1 MRLKQLT
8 VHGFKTFA
16 GKTEFHFDGDITAII
31 GPNGSGKSNVADALR
46 WVLGEQSMS
55 QLRARRSEDLIFAG
69 SIGRGQQGM
78 AEVTLL
84 LDNGDR
90 QLPIDYDEVS
100 ITRRAFRS
108 GDNEYYINRSRV
120 RLRDVQEVLAPVGHS
135 FTVVGQGLTD
145 ELLSLRPEDRRVLFE
160 EAAGI
165 RPFYVQ
171 RDDALKRLART
182 AENMTRVADLVGELE
197 PQLRSLERQ
206 ARHAQEYMGVA
217 AELRGLLDGWYGA
230 QWQTATAA
238 LRAAETAQAAALADS
253 GAAQAAAAAAE
264 RAMTTVRRTAGSAR
278 ADLDRLIG
286 EQADLLRQSE
296 AAARTAAVQAERL
309 VALETQQAHTLA
321 EHEAGRATLAAAA
334 AQLAAQQAA
343 QQTAEGDEQGLRDA
357 ATAADD
363 ALRRAADTRRAAD
376 RTLTAA
382 QERAAAASAH
392 VAGLKQRITG
402 GQDHRRELERQVAE
416 QGDALAHLL
425 ARQAAEDAER
435 DHATTAAAAAET
447 AQNAA
452 QTALTQAEGVAT
464 AAGQAR
470 EAAERERRAGAA
482 EMDNLRTRVEL
493 ARNLSDG
500 GHGLPPAVRA
510 VLAAGVGAAPSRKG
524 AAPAPPGGLRGIVGV
539 VAGLLT
545 VPQALE
551 TAIEVAL
558 GGRIND
564 IVVGSWGDAEAAI
577 AFLQQGRAGRATFL
591 PLDSLHPPA
600 ADSDPL
606 RALDD
611 RSGVQGVANRLVDAA
626 PEYRIVVDQLLG
638 RVIVADD
645 LAVARR
651 VLRRLPGG
659 WSIVTLGGE
668 IVRSGG
674 AVTGGS
680 AAREHGTLARERE
693 RRALEAA
700 LIGAGAAQTAHTAAA
715 AAAADALARAEAV
728 RQSAADTLAAAR
740 RVAGERRGAAAQ
752 LAQRRAQ
759 SGQEQTWRAGLVAQA
774 ETAVHEWDARM
785 AGFVADLAQTEAA
798 AAPLAAEIAALGAAA
813 AAARKSESVARDDL
827 TLLRTQLAVAE
838 EGARHRRTALQTARA
853 AHARLHDA
861 QTARAARLD
870 VLVNDLAEAGR
881 TLDAARA
888 AAGGWAQAGDEV
900 RGRVA
905 TTQNALD
912 TVRDRQAAAETA
924 VHAAAAAVLAAESAH
939 GHSLVE
945 WERRQGATA
954 ALRARVDED
963 LGFTAAAEA
972 LTAVALPAGD
982 DPVVQATFDTTAA
995 PDPWTLWRTRWE
1007 AEVPESSNSV
1017 TQNSELRTQ
1026 HAITALRGR
1035 LRRMGPIN
1043 PLAIE
1048 EHATAQARHGFLTGQ
1063 LADLRAA
1070 ADSLRQVAA
1079 ELDRLMRERLATTF
1093 AAVAAAFHDTFPRL
1107 FGGGSAR
1114 LELTDPADMAAT
1126 GIEVI
1131 AQPPGKRAQAL
1142 NSLSGGERALT
1153 SVALLFAILHV
1164 RPTPFCIM
1172 DEVDAALD
1180 EANIGRFR
1188 NELAALS
1195 ARSQFILI
1203 THNRATIEAAGAI
1216 YGVSLGTDTASRIL
1230 SLRLEE
1236 VPVAA

>member
-8 VHGFKTFA
+8 LHGFKTFA
-16 GKTEFHFDGDITAII
+16 GKSEFHFDGDITAVI

-46 WVLGEQSMS
+46 WVLGEQSLS

-69 SIGRGQQGM
+69 STGRGQQGM

-108 GDNEYYINRSRV
+108 GENEYFINRSRV
-120 RLRDVQEVLAPVGHS
+120 RLRDVQELLAPVGQS
-135 FTVVGQGLTD
+135 FTVVGQGLAD

-182 AENMTRVADLVGELE
+182 EENMTRVSDLVSELA

-206 ARHAQEYMGVA
+206 ARHAQEYNIVA
-217 AELRGLLDGWYGA
+217 GELRDLQDGWYGI
-230 QWQTATAA
+230 QWQAATAA
-238 LRAAETAQAAALADS
+238 LRAAEAAEAVALAQS
-253 GAAQAAAAAAE
+253 GMARTAAAAAE
-264 RAMTTVRRTAGSAR
+264 RAVAAVRREAGTAR

-286 EQADLLRQSE
+286 EQAELLRRGE
-296 AAARTAAVQAERL
+296 AATRTAAVQAAQMA
-309 VALETQQAHTLA
+309 ALEAQQAQTLA
-321 EHEAGRATLAAAA
+321 EHAAGREAVQAAAT
-334 AQLAAQQAA
+334 QLTAQQAA
-343 QQTAEGDEQGLRDA
+343 QQTAEDDEQGIRDA
-357 ATAADD
+357 AAAADD

-376 RTLTAA
+376 RALTAA

-392 VAGLKQRITG
+392 MAGLKQRIAG

-416 QGDALAHLL
+416 QGDALAHLS
-425 ARQAAEDAER
+425 ARQATEEIER
-435 DHATTAAAAAET
+435 DQATAAATDAEAAQT
-447 AQNAA
+447 AA
-452 QTALTQAEGVAT
+452 QTALAQAEQTVIT
-464 AAGQAR
+464 AGQAR
-470 EAAERERRAGAA
+470 EATERERRTGAA

-493 ARNLSDG
+493 ARNLSEG

-510 VLAAGVGAAPSRKG
+510 VLTAVAGAERTRKAAAAPDT
-524 AAPAPPGGLRGIVGV
+524 GLRGIVGV
-539 VAGLLT
+539 VAGLIQ

-551 TAIEVAL
+551 TAVEVAL

-564 IVVGSWGDAEAAI
+564 IVVQTWADAEAAI
-577 AFLQQGRAGRATFL
+577 AFLQQSRAGRATFL
-591 PLDSLHPPA
+591 PLDSLHLS
-600 ADSDPL
+600 ADRGDPL
-606 RALDD
+606 RFLDD
-611 RSGVQGVANRLVDAA
+611 RSGIQGLASQLVETA

-638 RVIVADD
+638 RVIVADS

-651 VLRRLPGG
+651 VLGRLPAG
-659 WSIVTLGGE
+659 WNIVTPAGD

-693 RRALEAA
+693 RRDLEAA
-700 LIGAGAAQTAHTAAA
+700 LTRAGAAQTARVSVAGI
-715 AAAADALARAEAV
+715 AADALARADAA

-740 RVAGERRGAAAQ
+740 RLVGERSGAAAQ
-752 LAQRRAQ
+752 LAQRLTQTA
-759 SGQEQTWRAGLVAQA
+759 QEQTWRAGLLAQA
-774 ETAVHEWDARM
+774 ESALREWGERM
-785 AGFVADLAQTEAA
+785 AAFVDDLARTEAA
-798 AAPLAAEIAALGAAA
+798 GAPLAAEIVALTAAA
-813 AAARKSESVARDDL
+813 TAARKSESVARDDL
-827 TLLRTQLAVAE
+827 NLLRTQLAVAE

-853 AHARLHDA
+853 AHARLIDG
-861 QTARAARLD
+861 QRSRAARLD
-870 VLVNDLAEAGR
+870 ALVGDLAEAGR
-881 TLDAARA
+881 ALDAARA
-888 AAGGWAQAGDEV
+888 EAAAWEQAGNESG
-900 RGRVA
+900 GRVVA
-905 TTQNALD
+905 TQAVLD

-924 VHAAAAAVLAAESAH
+924 AHAAAAAVLAAESEH

-945 WERRQGATA
+945 WERRQGAA
-954 ALRARVDED
+954 DALCARVRED
-963 LGFTAAAEA
+963 LGFITGDEA
-972 LTAVALPAGD
+972 PAVFALLDGADPA
-982 DPVVQATFDTTAA
+982 VQAEFTTTI
-995 PDPWTLWRTRWE
+995 PPNPWTLWRTQWE
-1007 AEVPESSNSV
+1007 TKALAGLPATQTADLK
-1017 TQNSELRTQ
+1017 TQNS
-1026 HAITALRGR
+1026 ITALRGR

-1043 PLAIE
+1043 PLAIDE
-1048 EHATAQARHGFLTGQ
+1048 YAAAQARHGFLSSQ

-1070 ADSLRQVAA
+1070 AESLRQVAA
-1079 ELDRLMRERLATTF
+1079 DLDRLMRDRLAITF
-1093 AAVAAAFHDTFPRL
+1093 AAVAAAFRETFPRL
-1107 FGGGSAR
+1107 FGGGAAR
-1114 LELTDPADMAAT
+1114 LELTDPTDMAAT

-1216 YGVSLGTDTASRIL
+1216 YGISLGNDTASRIL

-1236 VPVAA
+1236 LPAAA